1 MAGDDAVSN
10 RTGGRKHCRVLQ
22 KINVLKKILSKARN
36 VLRTDFVIVSS
47 WSAVSTLIKMITSF
61 VSIKVVSGI
70 IGPSGIAMVGQFM
83 NTITIVNGF
92 ATGSI
97 SQGVT
102 KYIAEHYDDPVQ
114 QKKVISNASFI
125 TLICTAVTS
134 VVVILF
140 SSSIGEMVFKTSDYN
155 ELVLLF
161 GASLFLYT
169 LNTLIV
175 SILNGFKSFRKFI
188 LVNIITSIAAL
199 AVSVLLVLFWG
210 VYGALLNCIISQSVI
225 IFITFFFTFKEPW
238 FRAIFSK
245 LSFDKAI
252 TVKLLKFSLMLLTT
266 SVLTP
271 YSQILVRDYISTN
284 ISIDTAGLWEGM
296 NRLSA
301 MYLMFITTSI
311 SIYYLPRLSE
321 IREPGLLQQEIIKTG
336 KIVLPF
342 LAATCIAIYLFRYL
356 VIRVVFSDQ
365 FLPMQQLFAAQMVGD
380 FFKIASWMIAYLFWA
395 KAMTRLYI
403 MTEVIFSAS
412 FVFLSIYGVKNYGL
426 MGSSMGYAANYILYF
441 LVMLLL
447 FRNIIRKK

>member
-1 MAGDDAVSN
+1 M
-10 RTGGRKHCRVLQ
+10 
-22 KINVLKKILSKARN
+22 KKILSKARN

-61 VSIKVVSGI
+61 VSIKVVSAL

-102 KYIAEHYDDPVQ
+102 KYIAEHYDDPAL

-125 TLICTAVTS
+125 TLLCTAVTS
-134 VVVILF
+134 LVVILF
-140 SSSIGEMVFKTSDYN
+140 SSSIGEKVFKTPAYN
-155 ELVLLF
+155 ELVLFF
-161 GASLFLYT
+161 GITLFLYT

-199 AVSVLLVLFWG
+199 AISVLLVVFWD
-210 VYGALLNCIISQSVI
+210 VYGALLNCVISQSVI
-225 IFITFFFTFKEPW
+225 IFITVFFVFKESW
-238 FRAIFSK
+238 FRTIFSK

-252 TVKLLKFSLMLLTT
+252 AVKLLKFSLMLLTT

-284 ISIDTAGLWEGM
+284 ISIDTAGFWEGM

-321 IREPGLLQQEIIKTG
+321 IREPALLQQEIIKTG

-342 LAATCIAIYLFRYL
+342 LAAACIVIYLLRYF
-356 VIRVVFSDQ
+356 VIRIVFSAE
-365 FLPMQQLFAAQMVGD
+365 FLPMQELFAAQMVGD

-403 MTEVIFSAS
+403 MTEIVFSTS
-412 FVFLSIYGVKNYGL
+412 FVLLSIYGVKNYGL

>member
-1 MAGDDAVSN
+1 
-10 RTGGRKHCRVLQ
+10 
-22 KINVLKKILSKARN
+22 LKKILSKARN
-36 VLRTDFVIVSS
+36 VFRTDFVIVSS

-61 VSIKVVSGI
+61 VSIKVVSAL

-102 KYIAEHYDDPVQ
+102 KYIAEHYDDPAL
-114 QKKVISNASFI
+114 QKRVISSASFI
-125 TLICTAVTS
+125 TLFCTAVTS
-134 VVVILF
+134 LVVILF
-140 SSSIGEMVFKTSDYN
+140 SSFIGEKVFKSSAYN

-161 GASLFLYT
+161 GITLFLYT

-199 AVSVLLVLFWG
+199 AVSVLLVVGWG
-210 VYGALLNCIISQSVI
+210 VYGALLNCVISQSVI
-225 IFITFFFTFKEPW
+225 IFITVFFIFKEPW
-238 FRAIFSK
+238 FRTIFSK

-252 TVKLLKFSLMLLTT
+252 AVKLLKFSLMLLTT

-342 LAATCIAIYLFRYL
+342 LAASCIAIYLLRYL
-356 VIRVVFSDQ
+356 VIRIVFSAE
-365 FLPMQQLFAAQMVGD
+365 FLPMQELFAAQMVGD

-403 MTEVIFSAS
+403 MTEVVFSTS
-412 FVFLSIYGVKNYGL
+412 FVLLSIYGIKNYGL